1 MSTSALLA
9 LRESDAG
16 LRARWR
22 PAIAVLAAAV
32 AAVLIQSLW
41 VPLDADVSWLITVC
55 ERVLGGDR
63 LYIDIVEVNPPASV
77 WLYLPPV
84 WAAER
89 LGLRPEAVVVASFVA
104 AALFSTA
111 FAARL
116 LRRLR
121 DSRPEFLIPAIAFV
135 LLVLPMA
142 LFAQREHLALILA
155 VPSLAALALIAEGK
169 PLSRTEALAAGAMA
183 GLIIVIK
190 PPFAL
195 AIAAP
200 AVWSAVRRRSVVPLL
215 PGAAAALVIVV
226 AYALAFVTL
235 EPAYFPWLRVF
246 GRTYLR
252 MHEVWWKLFCGGIVL
267 FPAIALAL
275 AAILRPVRMPPLAAM
290 WALGAAGF
298 CAAGLIQA
306 KNYPNHWLPGG
317 ALALLA
323 MLVLI
328 LLPHPD
334 RKRRWFISE
343 ALMFLAIFEVRAATI
358 FPDMKLV
365 SLIEREAP
373 PAPRMMELGSQLTT
387 GHPATRLVGGHW
399 VASRAGLFTAA
410 GARFV
415 GRDGPQV
422 AAIYREDISSFA
434 ADVRKGRPDLI
445 LVDRPEKRWLMQEP
459 EIRDAMAAFRPVA
472 REGDTELW
480 LRR

>member
-9 LRESDAG
+9 MRDGDAG
-16 LRARWR
+16 LRTGLR
-22 PAIAVLAAAV
+22 PSLAVLAAALV
-32 AAVLIQSLW
+32 AVLIQSLW

-63 LYIDIVEVNPPASV
+63 LYVDIIEVNPPASV
-77 WLYLPPV
+77 WLYLPSV

-104 AALFSTA
+104 GALFSTA

-116 LRRLR
+116 LQRLE
-121 DSRPEFLIPAIAFV
+121 DSQPEYLVPATAFV

-169 PLSRTEALAAGAMA
+169 PLSRTEALGAGAMA

-190 PPFAL
+190 PPVAL

-200 AVWSAVRRRSVVPLL
+200 AVFSAVRRQSVVPLL
-215 PGAAAALVIVV
+215 PGAAAAMLIVV

-235 EPAYFPWLRVF
+235 EPAYFRWLHGC

-252 MHEVWWKLFCGGIVL
+252 MHEVWWKLLCGGIVL

-334 RKRRWFISE
+334 RKRRWFIAE

-365 SLIEREAP
+365 SLIERDAP

-415 GRDGPQV
+415 GRDDPQV
-422 AAIYREDISSFA
+422 AAIYREDICFFA
-434 ADVRKGRPDLI
+434 SVVRNCRSDLI
-445 LVDRPEKRWLMQEP
+445 LVDRPEKLWLMQEP

-472 REGDTELW
+472 REGDSEHW

>member
-16 LRARWR
+16 LRIRVP
-22 PAIAVLAAAV
+22 PAMAVLAVALAAI
-32 AAVLIQSLW
+32 LIQSLW
-41 VPLDADVSWLITVC
+41 IPLDADVSWLITVC
-55 ERVLGGDR
+55 ERLLGGDR

-77 WLYLPPV
+77 WLYLPSV
-84 WAAER
+84 WAAGQ
-89 LGLRPEAVVVASFVA
+89 LGVRPEAMVAASFIA
-104 AALFSTA
+104 AAMLSIGFT
-111 FAARL
+111 ARL
-116 LRRLR
+116 LRRLE
-121 DSRPEFLIPAIAFV
+121 DSRPNLTIPAIAFV

-155 VPSLAALALIAEGK
+155 VPSLVALALIAEGK
-169 PLSRTEALAAGAMA
+169 RLSRSEALLAGAMA

-200 AVWSAVRRRSVVPLL
+200 AVWCALRRRSVLPLL
-215 PGAAAALVIVV
+215 PAATIAVVIVV
-226 AYALAFVTL
+226 AYAIAFVTL
-235 EPAYFPWLRVF
+235 EPAYFAWLHVF

-275 AAILRPVRMPPLAAM
+275 AAILRPARIPPLAVA

-298 CAAGLIQA
+298 CAAGLLQA

-323 MLVLI
+323 MFVLI
-328 LLPHPD
+328 LLANANS
-334 RKRRWFISE
+334 KRRWLVAE
-343 ALMFLAIFEVRAATI
+343 ALLFLAIFEVRAATI
-358 FPDMKLV
+358 LPDMKLV

-373 PAPRMMELGSQLTT
+373 PSPRIMELGSQLTT
-387 GHPATRLVGGHW
+387 GHPATRLAGGEW

-415 GRDGPQV
+415 GRGDPEV
-422 AAIYREDISSFA
+422 AAIYREDIQSFA
-434 ADVRKGRPDLI
+434 ADVKRGRPDLI
-445 LVDRPEKRWLMQEP
+445 LVDRSEKRWLMKEP
-459 EIRDAMAAFRPVA
+459 EIRDAMNGFRPVA
-472 REGDTELW
+472 REGETELW

>member
-16 LRARWR
+16 LRTGLR
-22 PAIAVLAAAV
+22 PAFAVLAAALV
-32 AAVLIQSLW
+32 AVLIQSLW

-77 WLYLPPV
+77 WLYLPSV
-84 WAAER
+84 WAAEQ
-89 LGLRPEAVVVASFVA
+89 LGVRPEAVVAASFVV
-104 AALFSTA
+104 AALGCTA
-111 FAARL
+111 FTARF
-116 LRRLR
+116 LRRLE

-142 LFAQREHLALILA
+142 LFAQREHLALIMA

-169 PLSRTEALAAGAMA
+169 PLSRTEALVAGAMA

-195 AIAAP
+195 AVVPVAAWC
-200 AVWSAVRRRSVVPLL
+200 AIRRRSIIPLL
-215 PGAAAALVIVV
+215 PGAAAASIVV
-226 AYALAFVTL
+226 AAYAIAFITL

-246 GRTYLR
+246 GLTYLR
-252 MHEVWWKLFCGGIVL
+252 MHEVWWKLLCGGIVL
-267 FPAIALAL
+267 FPVIALAL
-275 AAILRPVRMPPLAAM
+275 AAILRPTRFPAIAVA

-298 CAAGLIQA
+298 CAAGLLQA

-323 MLVLI
+323 MLVLN

-334 RKRRWFISE
+334 PKRRWLVAE
-343 ALMFLAIFEVRAATI
+343 ALLFLAIFEVRGATI
-358 FPDMKLV
+358 LPDMKLV

-373 PAPRMMELGSQLTT
+373 PSPRMMELGSQLTM

-399 VASRAGLFTAA
+399 VGSRAGLFTAA

-415 GRDGPQV
+415 GLSDPEI
-422 AAIYREDISSFA
+422 AAIYREDIHSFA
-434 ADVRKGRPDLI
+434 VDVKRGKPDLI
-445 LVDRPEKRWLMQEP
+445 LVDRPETRWLMREA

-472 REGDTELW
+472 RQGDTELW

>member
-1 MSTSALLA
+1 MALG
-9 LRESDAG
+9 ESDAG
-16 LRARWR
+16 LRTRFL
-22 PAIAVLAAAV
+22 PAFAVIAVALI
-32 AAVLIQSLW
+32 AVLIQALW

-55 ERVLGGDR
+55 ERVLAGDR
-63 LYIDIVEVNPPASV
+63 LYVDIVEVNPPASV
-77 WLYLPPV
+77 WLYLPSV
-84 WAAER
+84 WAAQQ
-89 LGLRPEAVVVASFVA
+89 LGVRPEAMVAASFVA
-104 AALFSTA
+104 AALACTA
-111 FAARL
+111 FTARL
-116 LRRLR
+116 LRRLQ
-121 DSRPEFLIPAIAFV
+121 DLRPELLIPAVAFV

-142 LFAQREHLALILA
+142 LFAQREHFALILA
-155 VPSLAALALIAEGK
+155 VPSFAALALIAEGK
-169 PLSRTEALAAGAMA
+169 PVSRSEALIAGAMA

-195 AIAAP
+195 AIAPVA
-200 AVWSAVRRRSVVPLL
+200 AWCAIRRRSIMPLV
-215 PGAAAALVIVV
+215 PGAAAAAVIVI
-226 AYALAFVTL
+226 AYAIAFVTL

-246 GRTYLR
+246 ERTYLR

-275 AAILRPVRMPPLAAM
+275 AAILRPARIPPLAVA
-290 WALGAAGF
+290 WSLGAAGF
-298 CAAGLIQA
+298 CAAGLLQA

-328 LLPHPD
+328 LLPHRD
-334 RKRRWFISE
+334 RKRRWFIAE
-343 ALMFLAIFEVRAATI
+343 ALLFLAIFEVRAATI

-373 PAPRMMELGSQLTT
+373 PSPRIMELGSQLTT
-387 GHPATRLVGGHW
+387 GHPATRLVGGQW

-415 GRDGPQV
+415 GREDPEVQ
-422 AAIYREDISSFA
+422 AIYKEDIDSFA
-434 ADVRKGRPDLI
+434 VDVQRGRPDVI
-445 LVDRPEKRWLMQEP
+445 LVDRPEKRWLMREP

-472 REGDTELW
+472 RQGDTELW